1 MSVVLVF
8 AMLMVFRIGEI
19 GSLGEPLGEPLREP
33 LREPP
38 TRCSLD

>member
-8 AMLMVFRIGEI
+8 AILIVFRIGEI
-19 GSLGEPLGEPLREP
+19 ESLGEPLGEPLREP
-33 LREPP
+33 P

>member
-33 LREPP
+33 P